1 MTDEKRKVIRLSGNF
16 EETLEE
22 GIDSEIQENSETKS
36 LTVKT
41 NDIKKGTKIKSVQL
55 GVPVTGIMLDNKKG
69 NTRLVDVKGSEVGLF
84 DEMGSIYSHDII
96 LAEIDGVWKS
106 VEHTEKQ
113 LNLKRQLKSMG
124 W

>member
-1 MTDEKRKVIRLSGNF
+1 MTDKSKKAIVLSGNF
-16 EETLEE
+16 IEITQDET
-22 GIDSEIQENSETKS
+22 DSEIQTDFETKP

-55 GVPVTGIMLDNKKG
+55 GVPVNGVMADNKKG

-84 DEMGSIYSHDII
+84 DEVGSVYAHDIVF
-96 LAEIDGVWKS
+96 AKIDGTWKS
-106 VEHTEKQ
+106 IEHTEKQ

>member
-1 MTDEKRKVIRLSGNF
+1 MSDEKRKVIRLSGNF
-16 EETLEE
+16 VDTLEE
-22 GIDSEIQENSETKS
+22 GIDSEIQENSETKP

-41 NDIKKGTKIKSVQL
+41 NDIKKGIKIKSVQL

-69 NTRLVDVKGSEVGLF
+69 NTRMVDVKGSEVGLF
-84 DEMGSIYSHDII
+84 DEMGSVYSHDII

-113 LNLKRQLKSMG
+113 LNLKRQLNSMG

>member
-1 MTDEKRKVIRLSGNF
+1 MSNEKRKVIRLSGNF
-16 EETLEE
+16 AETLEE

-55 GVPVTGIMLDNKKG
+55 GLSVSGIMADNKKG

-84 DEMGSIYSHDII
+84 DEMGSVYSHDII